1 MIFLSY
7 NARGIG
13 GPQKKLSLKRLL
25 LILNPDVLLL
35 HETMCKGEVAI
46 KVISPWLKDW
56 AFSAVDTDGHSGGL
70 FTGWSPTF
78 KALSSSSSISSISL
92 NLKHKD
98 VDYTFFVINIYGPY
112 IDSIPF

>member
-25 LILNPDVLLL
+25 LSLNPDVILLQ
-35 HETMCKGEVAI
+35 EMMCKGEVAI

-56 AFSAVDTDGHSGGL
+56 AFSAVDIEGQSGGL
-70 FTGWSPTF
+70 LTGWSPGF
-78 KALSSSSSISSISL
+78 
-92 NLKHKD
+92 
-98 VDYTFFVINIYGPY
+98 
-112 IDSIPF
+112 